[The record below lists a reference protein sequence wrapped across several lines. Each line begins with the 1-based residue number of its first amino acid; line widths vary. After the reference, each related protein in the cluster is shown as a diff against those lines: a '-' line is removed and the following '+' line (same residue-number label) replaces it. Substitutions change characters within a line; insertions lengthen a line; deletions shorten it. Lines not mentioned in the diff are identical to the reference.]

1 MKIRKA
7 IPKIIYSKKLINW
20 GFWLV
25 KKNVKPIARSII
37 KKKSQ
42 TAKAEM
48 QSLWENVENIYSPF
62 VNKIIKIFWAKEK
75 KISSLKDK
83 NK

>member
-1 MKIRKA
+1 M
-7 IPKIIYSKKLINW
+7 
-20 GFWLV
+20 V
-25 KKNVKPIARSII
+25 KSII

-62 VNKIIKIFWAKEK
+62 VNKIIKIFLAKEK